1 MLDCI
6 SMFESIKITDWLM
19 VIITAIYVYATI
31 QICKYNRKSV
41 EAAEEQTEAANRQ
54 TAEILRQYNET
65 HRPFVI
71 ISFEIIRSDYLCFKL
86 ENIGPVVA
94 KDIKIRINEE
104 FLDNLEKGFPFD
116 DLRKTSAATLILTSY
131 QKRFIQIGDRR
142 DFDKIASVPAQI
154 DISYNDKYE
163 EHTEIDIEQF
173 RYMLTYNSE
182 LGDISQDIKKIENHF
197 KQIANEAKSYHKKL
211 IEAISNI
218 TPVSFLVHTGYERR
232 KIDTYKAVCLNPYS
246 TAEQLAAI
254 VEISKEAALAILKE
268 LDRVDKLVQ
277 PVKCDDDDYHTKW
290 RRR

>member
-1 MLDCI
+1 MFDC
-6 SMFESIKITDWLM
+6 IKITDWLM

-31 QICKYNRKSV
+31 KICKYNKESV
-41 EAAEEQTEAANRQ
+41 EASKKQTEAANRQ
-54 TAEILRQYNET
+54 TTEMIRQYNES

-71 ISFEIIRSDYLCFKL
+71 ISFEIIRSGYLCFKL

-104 FLDNLEKGFPFD
+104 FLDILEKKTPFTF
-116 DLRKTSAATLILTSY
+116 LRKTTAATLMLTSH
-131 QKRFIQIGDRR
+131 QKQYIALGVQGN
-142 DFDKIASVPAQI
+142 FDDIASVPAKI

-163 EHTEIDIEQF
+163 EHTEIDIAQF
-173 RYMLTYNSE
+173 GDMLNYNSD
-182 LGDISQDIKKIENHF
+182 LRDISLNIKNIENHL
-197 KQIANEAKSYHKKL
+197 KQIDNEAKNYHKKL
-211 IEAISNI
+211 IETISNI

-232 KIDTYKAVCLNPYS
+232 KIDIYKAVCLNSDS

-254 VEISKEAALAILKE
+254 VEISKEDALAILKE

-277 PVKCDDDDYHTKW
+277 PVKCDDDDFHTKW